1 MIWKQKHIDV
11 ILSLF
16 GLNTVANPVRSD
28 VRLLVFIG
36 SPLSGSFAGRENVT
50 PLMDAGVYEFYIYN
64 EDTYLQGRSVPLYTV
79 L

>member
-1 MIWKQKHIDV
+1 M
-11 ILSLF
+11 
-16 GLNTVANPVRSD
+16 RSD

-50 PLMDAGVYEFYIYN
+50 PLMDAGVYEFYD
-64 EDTYLQGRSVPLYTV
+64 EDTYLQGRSVRLYTV

>member
-1 MIWKQKHIDV
+1 M
-11 ILSLF
+11 ILSPF

-50 PLMDAGVYEFYIYN
+50 PLMDAGGVYEFYD